1 MADTQLKLEDA
12 EQVLLRDVAHPA
24 FLQKLASYGIEPANA
39 DEFADMDAM
48 ATQLYANHMQ
58 RQEQQRTAS
67 RPLVKAAFA
76 AMFGQTPSP
85 QQRPVNFQAAAKECL
100 KQEPQVKQAALAYF
114 NHLSAQAA

>member
-24 FLQKLASYGIEPANA
+24 FLQKLAAYGIEPANA
-39 DEFADMDAM
+39 DEFAQMDAM
-48 ATQLYANHMQ
+48 ATALYANHVQ
-58 RQEQQRTAS
+58 QQERQRTAS

-76 AMFGQTPSP
+76 ALFGQSP
-85 QQRPVNFQAAAKECL
+85 AQQQQPVNFKVAAAECL

-114 NHLSAQAA
+114 NHLSAQSA